1 MRSEE
6 TLYIGIVCCFL
17 FFNISTGQKTK
28 LDSLRSPTYIDSL
41 IIDHNRANYSF
52 RLFSNFKS
60 QSFVFDNGNE
70 ELKYFPNNRAGV
82 GFGFA
87 SRKILI
93 DIAFNI
99 KDRDKEPTN
108 RFDARASFKLKR
120 HYIDYFFQHYKG
132 FNFESSIDNTS
143 TFQSDLISITN
154 GLNYLYLFNDND
166 YHVGTIRSVISER
179 QDTSFSYGV
188 GAFLLSLYQKSDTA
202 IVNPLFINSEE
213 SQGINRLF
221 GMGGG
226 VLSGVNGFFSMG
238 SNLYSSVS
246 INAGIGLMFK
256 ELKNEEEVFNS
267 SLPILY
273 QVQTTAA
280 MGYVKDKYYLN
291 LSLDLG
297 FYSVKIFDNT
307 NEIINVS
314 QAKLAFGYKIF
325 K

>member
-1 MRSEE
+1 MWSIRA
-6 TLYIGIVCCFL
+6 LHINIVCCLL
-17 FFNISTGQKTK
+17 FFKISTAQKSK
-28 LDSLRSPTYIDSL
+28 LDSLHTAAYIDSL

-52 RLFSNFKS
+52 RLFTNFKS
-60 QSFVFDNGNE
+60 QSFLFHNGNE

-132 FNFESSIDNTS
+132 FNFESSSDNSS
-143 TFQSDLISITN
+143 TFRSDLVSITN
-154 GLNYLYLFNDND
+154 GLNYLYLFNDDD

-179 QDTSFSYGV
+179 QNTSFSYGV
-188 GAFLLSLYQKSDTA
+188 GAFLLSLYQKSESA
-202 IVNPLFINSEE
+202 IVNPLFISSEE

-246 INAGIGLMFK
+246 VNAGIGLMFK
-256 ELKNEEEVFNS
+256 ELKNEQEVFNS

-273 QVQTTAA
+273 QAQTTAA

-291 LSLDLG
+291 LSFDLG
-297 FYSVKIFDNT
+297 FYRVKIFDTT
-307 NEIINVS
+307 NETINVS